1 MPSCPPPSSPPL
13 QQGFSFSFF
22 IPGPVVKRLPRHDV
36 WLSSSREVR
45 GFIGRVKTKPLI
57 CIGISKAEEKPV
69 SPDSMGRLRQ
79 CVCRVRVVSDSC
91 SLVRISN
98 MWCCM
103 SKTSWPTAPN
113 WSNKYSFYTFS
124 QKKHTVITVLM
135 CCHWGKSQTPQ
146 SHFKNCD
153 HDQYDNTTL
162 WLTVAH
168 YNDA

>member
-1 MPSCPPPSSPPL
+1 MAVFRDAKLPPPPSSPPL

-124 QKKHTVITVLM
+124 QKKAHSNNSANVLSLR
-135 CCHWGKSQTPQ
+135 KKPNSSVP
-146 SHFKNCD
+146 F
-153 HDQYDNTTL
+153 
-162 WLTVAH
+162 
-168 YNDA
+168 